1 MSIWD
6 KNDPAIYPH
15 PITNHWTMLK
25 YQSPGLSLSVPD
37 ESPPYYKESMSRFR
51 CNGCLSSVAMSRISD
66 YLVDE
71 FSEMKPGA
79 YPATKPRVPVE
90 FANPYEEMKLS
101 SFRYWIEGDFCGN
114 LCPMVRN
121 KVPAW

>member
-1 MSIWD
+1 
-6 KNDPAIYPH
+6 
-15 PITNHWTMLK
+15 
-25 YQSPGLSLSVPD
+25 
-37 ESPPYYKESMSRFR
+37 MSRFR

-66 YLVDE
+66 YLKDE

-79 YPATKPRVPVE
+79 YPATKPRIPRQ

-101 SFRYWIEGDFCGN
+101 SFRYWIEGDTCGN

-121 KVPAW
+121 KTITW